1 MVAIGAE
8 TIHKIKTTQTEIE
21 PYIIEM
27 ISNSDEATC
36 PYKLLVKGQR
46 ETDDTKEIVTKIARM
61 LYENDLLS
69 RLDISLNN
77 EEAFDTIL
85 YAFGYW
91 GGKTLYKYG
100 NQICR
105 CQNKCY

>member
-8 TIHKIKTTQTEIE
+8 TIQKIKMVTNEVE

-27 ISNSDEATC
+27 ISNSDEASC
-36 PYKLLVKGQR
+36 PYRLLAEGQTD
-46 ETDDTKEIVTKIARM
+46 ETRDIVARIARM

-69 RLDISLNN
+69 KLDISLEN
-77 EEAFDTIL
+77 EEAFDTLL